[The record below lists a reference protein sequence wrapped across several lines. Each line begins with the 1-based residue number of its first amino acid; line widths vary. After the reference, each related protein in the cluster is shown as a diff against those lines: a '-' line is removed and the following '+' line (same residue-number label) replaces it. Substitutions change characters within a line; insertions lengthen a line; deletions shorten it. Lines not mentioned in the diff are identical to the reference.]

1 MEENKKELSLE
12 DLQKNSGGACQDGE
26 YKCPECEYS
35 SNDYYCYELH
45 LMTHYDRNYRP
56 RR

>member
-12 DLQKNSGGACQDGE
+12 DLQKISGGACQDGE
-26 YKCPECEYS
+26 YKCPECDYS
-35 SNDYYCYELH
+35 SNDYYCYKLH

-56 RR
+56 RH